1 MPWHTDECAR
11 NPNFED
17 RMTEQEQQ
25 DALDQLSINT
35 LRFLAVDQ
43 VEKAKSG
50 HPGAPLGCAP
60 IAYLLYHKIMKYNP
74 ADPKWSDR
82 DRFVL
87 SNGHASALLYGVLH
101 LTGYG
106 LPIEQLQQFRQY
118 GSHTPG
124 HPEYGETPGVEV
136 TTGPLGQ
143 GFAMACGI
151 ATAEKHLAAIYNN
164 AGDNHAGDA
173 KDQSNTPVDHY
184 TYVLCGD
191 GDLMEGISHE
201 SASLAGTL
209 GLGKLIVLYDDNLI
223 SLDGPTEL
231 SYTED
236 VTKRFEA
243 YHWHVQMVDD
253 GNDLVAIEKAILAA
267 KAETTKPSLIR
278 VRTVIGYGSP
288 KAGTKA
294 VHGEA
299 LGPEATKETKKNL
312 GWPEDKSFYVPEEA
326 GKNWLQAVEKGKKAQ
341 AEWNAKFAAY
351 KKAYPELGAQ
361 YERTF
366 ASKLADGWAAKVPTF
381 PTDKPV
387 ATRNAGQVVMN
398 AIAGVVPELF
408 GGAADL
414 TSSTKTIFKDSP
426 SFHVDPKG
434 RNVFFGVREF
444 GMMAMVNGMAAH
456 GGLIPFG
463 STFFTF
469 ADYCRSALR
478 MGALMSTHSLYV
490 FTHDSVGLGE
500 DGPTHQP
507 IEHLMSLRA
516 IPQLTDFR
524 PADANET
531 AACWQLALE
540 RKSASFM
547 ALSRQDLPVLDAAK
561 YKVAAG
567 CAKGAYVLESYGKDV
582 VLVGTGSEVKVVLAA
597 ADELKAAGILA
608 TVVSMPSFK
617 IFEEQDEAYKLSIFP
632 HGVPKVSVEAGAT
645 MGWWKYV
652 GRDGAAIGIDR
663 FGASAPGGIAL
674 EKLGISVANVVEHAK
689 KLVKK

>member
-1 MPWHTDECAR
+1 
-11 NPNFED
+11 
-17 RMTEQEQQ
+17 MTEQEQQ

-60 IAYLLYHKIMKYNP
+60 IAYLLFHKIMKYNP

-151 ATAEKHLAAIYNN
+151 ATAEQHLAAIYNN
-164 AGDNHAGDA
+164 AGDNHPDDA
-173 KDQSNTPVDHY
+173 KDQSHTPVDHF

-243 YHWHVQMVDD
+243 YHWQVQMVDD
-253 GNDLVAIEKAILAA
+253 GNDLVAIERAILAA

-312 GWPEDKSFYVPEEA
+312 GWPEDKTFYVPEEA
-326 GKNWLQAVEKGKKAQ
+326 GKNWLQAVEKGKMAQ

-366 ASKLADGWAAKVPTF
+366 ASKLADGWAAKIPTF

-547 ALSRQDLPVLDAAK
+547 ALSRQDLPVLDAVK
-561 YKVAAG
+561 YKTAAG

-597 ADELKAAGILA
+597 AEELKAAGILA

-617 IFEEQDEAYKLSIFP
+617 IFEEQDEAYKMSIFP

>member
-1 MPWHTDECAR
+1 
-11 NPNFED
+11 
-17 RMTEQEQQ
+17 MTEQEQQ

-106 LPIEQLQQFRQY
+106 LPIEQLQQFRQW

-164 AGDNHAGDA
+164 AGDNHPDDA

-243 YHWHVQMVDD
+243 YHWQVQMVDD

-288 KAGTKA
+288 KAGTKG

-299 LGPEATKETKKNL
+299 LGPDAVKATKKNL
-312 GWPEDKSFYVPEEA
+312 GWPEDKDFYVPEEA

-341 AEWNAKFAAY
+341 TEWNAKFAAY

-398 AIAGVVPELF
+398 AIVDVVPELF

-478 MGALMSTHSLYV
+478 MGALMGTHSLYV

-516 IPQLTDFR
+516 IPHLTDFR

-547 ALSRQDLPVLDAAK
+547 ALSRQDLPVLDAVK
-561 YKVAAG
+561 YKTAAG
-567 CAKGAYVLESYGKDV
+567 CAKGAYVLESYGKHV

-632 HGVPKVSVEAGAT
+632 HGVPKISVEAGAT

-674 EKLGISVANVVEHAK
+674 EKLGISVANVVEHAR